1 MLEGYIK
8 DNFKIYMVSRLQQSL
23 MQRKPNS
30 DVKSTK
36 SMAHEI
42 KGKGMS
48 RRVCHEQLLCKVSNS
63 QLSLMQRKPN
73 FDVKT
78 KLRLKKIT
86 KSTDC
91 DYRARA
97 PGQGACLKGIS
108 KTMTMQGFILAVITD
123 VGKTKL
129 RNFDVNVDGRKFGL
143 LYRTLL

>member
-1 MLEGYIK
+1 MLEGYVK
-8 DNFKIYMVSRLQQSL
+8 NNFKIYMVSRLQQSL
-23 MQRKPNS
+23 MQRKPNF

-42 KGKGMS
+42 KVKGMS
-48 RRVCHEQLLCKVSNS
+48 RRVCHGQLLCKVSNS

-91 DYRARA
+91 E
-97 PGQGACLKGIS
+97 I
-108 KTMTMQGFILAVITD
+108 
-123 VGKTKL
+123 
-129 RNFDVNVDGRKFGL
+129 
-143 LYRTLL
+143 